1 MEGRRDVPEFTLK
14 SIEGLLV
21 DGDNLI
27 ALQFEAVEE
36 VQVCEDICRH
46 CRDHI
51 MRQDQRVQ
59 IL

>member
-1 MEGRRDVPEFTLK
+1 MPEFTLK